1 MALATGDGMKPTCHP
16 FQHRLPPFIGGILSF
31 FLFVSALY
39 PPPVLE
45 GFIPPFYPIYPSHL
59 GGNIVPAASG
69 SVNPKRPLFYCY
81 PPLWGGK
88 VFNLKNVF
96 NKLKI
101 N

>member
-16 FQHRLPPFIGGILSF
+16 LQPPSLGGF
-31 FLFVSALY
+31 FLFFFLSQQ
-39 PPPVLE
+39 PPPVLG
-45 GFIPPFYPIYPSHL
+45 GFIPPFYPIYPPHL
-59 GGNIVPAASG
+59 GGNIVPTASG
-69 SVNPKRPLFYCY
+69 SVNPKCPPLYCY
-81 PPLWGGK
+81 PPFWGGK